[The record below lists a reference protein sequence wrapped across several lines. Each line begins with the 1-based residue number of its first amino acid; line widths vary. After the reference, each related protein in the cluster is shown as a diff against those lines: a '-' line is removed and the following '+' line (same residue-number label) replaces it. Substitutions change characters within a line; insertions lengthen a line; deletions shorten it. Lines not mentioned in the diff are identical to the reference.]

1 MANNKREPRNGRNP
15 DEDYAHRFGLTNADC
30 LKDPRIGRLVHFKQS
45 LDEQVRAA
53 IAVNI
58 KSLLRAVGYS
68 PFGID
73 NVARLMGFG
82 PDGPQPAG
90 AQPAPDVEK
99 MPFSVAYQMLAQLAP
114 SPVVDLNRAVAVA
127 IAFGPAAGRRLV
139 DELTREPSL
148 RAYHL
153 LPSVR
158 GDLLS
163 KLGRT
168 G

>member
-68 PFGID
+68 PEESDHLDPRVVSVCKGIRD
-73 NVARLMGFG
+73 
-82 PDGPQPAG
+82 
-90 AQPAPDVEK
+90 AQRFLAALSPKKKTPLNTKEK
-99 MPFSVAYQMLAQLAP
+99 STCPK
-114 SPVVDLNRAVAVA
+114 
-127 IAFGPAAGRRLV
+127 
-139 DELTREPSL
+139 T
-148 RAYHL
+148 
-153 LPSVR
+153 
-158 GDLLS
+158 
-163 KLGRT
+163 
-168 G
+168 